1 MRRNKII
8 EADIEEEIEDIEE
21 SHKDFE
27 QKEQDIKNDLASESP
42 DIVMQRIEEALAA
55 TYVLTEGM
63 SNSGRNSELGA
74 ILLHGIVI
82 LRETLSNTLNWFQEN
97 CIMIPDNKENPI
109 EEMPIDKKIQL

>member
-1 MRRNKII
+1 MRQNKII
-8 EADIEEEIEDIEE
+8 EEDIEEDIEE
-21 SHKDFE
+21 SRKDFE

-55 TYVLTEGM
+55 TYILTEGM

-97 CIMIPDNKENPI
+97 CIVIYDNQDITN
-109 EEMPIDKKIQL
+109 EEVSIDKKIQL